1 MSAKANKSLIGAFV
15 LGATALAVA
24 GVVIFGS
31 GRFFR
36 KPHMFVMYFPGSVK
50 GLNVGAPVMFRGVKV
65 GQVTD
70 MKVNFYGKELN
81 ILIPVYIELDPRTD
95 VLVSGDVPKG
105 QYLKALIKKGLR
117 AQLQMQSFITGQL
130 LIDLDFHPGKPA
142 ATSLPA
148 GGVFQKNPARAPVQP
163 YK

>member
-1 MSAKANKSLIGAFV
+1 
-15 LGATALAVA
+15 
-24 GVVIFGS
+24 
-31 GRFFR
+31 
-36 KPHMFVMYFPGSVK
+36 
-50 GLNVGAPVMFRGVKV
+50 
-65 GQVTD
+65 